1 MLESKTEEEDV
12 EEEDDGVDDE
22 ELNLILKRSDEEYT
36 RFVEI
41 DKEREQHEY
50 EMWQAHGG
58 HGKPPERLLQEYELP
73 DVYRIEEPVDTSM
86 DEFEFGRGQRSK
98 EHVRYDDGLTEKQ
111 WVRVCKHLCTLP
123 PHMWSPC
130 LSCDVF

>member
-1 MLESKTEEEDV
+1 M
-12 EEEDDGVDDE
+12 
-22 ELNLILKRSDEEYT
+22 
-36 RFVEI
+36 EI
-41 DKEREQHEY
+41 DKERDQQEY

-58 HGKPPERLLQEYELP
+58 QGKPPERLLQEYELP

-111 WVRVCKHLCTLP
+111 WVRVCKHLCTFCSVTLVLAAMYFNI
-123 PHMWSPC
+123 HAHC
-130 LSCDVF
+130 LVYF